1 MGDLLAQKRK
11 KPTRMTF
18 TWMCMRCLLNSLQA
32 LLKITTTIF
41 PTTLIPLTNSI
52 FVNYIFVSL
61 LEQNFFTERYWIGAT
76 ISIWKSQWIIHES
89 NIQGFTCRPRA
100 RCSATCSMVAA
111 GKACRPSSF
120 LFSIRSLSDCSP
132 PYSMARQLV
141 PSLAVVKARKPEREQ
156 TTKGYQSSITSPLMI
171 WILNDQLSWVLLLWS
186 KDIIMSYF

>member
-1 MGDLLAQKRK
+1 MGDLLAQRRK

-76 ISIWKSQWIIHES
+76 ISIWKSHES
-89 NIQGFTCRPRA
+89 FMKVTFRALPAGLEPGAVPPALLWQQGRP
-100 RCSATCSMVAA
+100 A
-111 GKACRPSSF
+111 GPPPSSSQSGRWVTAR
-120 LFSIRSLSDCSP
+120 LRTPWPGNWSRPWLWWKHGSL
-132 PYSMARQLV
+132 
-141 PSLAVVKARKPEREQ
+141 
-156 TTKGYQSSITSPLMI
+156 KGNKQP
-171 WILNDQLSWVLLLWS
+171 
-186 KDIIMSYF
+186 KDISHR